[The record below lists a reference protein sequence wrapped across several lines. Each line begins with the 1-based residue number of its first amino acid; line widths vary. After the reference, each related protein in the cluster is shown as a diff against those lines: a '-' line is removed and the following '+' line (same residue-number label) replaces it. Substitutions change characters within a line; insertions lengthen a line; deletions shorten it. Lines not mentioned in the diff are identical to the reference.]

1 MRECFNPLTVW
12 GSIVSSWLQ
21 IEGRQQFE
29 VPWHVHELC
38 VSSPNYG
45 SLRTHAISTHQRF
58 LSIFFLFLLRHFPCT
73 LVEGVNVC
81 NGSLS
86 KQNHFSL
93 EKSPPPWNHIA

>member
-1 MRECFNPLTVW
+1 MRERFNPLTVW

-45 SLRTHAISTHQRF
+45 SLRTHAINMHQRF
-58 LSIFFLFLLRHFPCT
+58 LTIFFFLAR
-73 LVEGVNVC
+73 
-81 NGSLS
+81 S
-86 KQNHFSL
+86 KRIH
-93 EKSPPPWNHIA
+93 

>member
-58 LSIFFLFLLRHFPCT
+58 LTIFFLFLFSFFFFFSQKQKNILAISSKT
-73 LVEGVNVC
+73 QA
-81 NGSLS
+81 NGCMR
-86 KQNHFSL
+86 
-93 EKSPPPWNHIA
+93 

>member
-45 SLRTHAISTHQRF
+45 SLRTHAINMHQQF
-58 LSIFFLFLLRHFPCT
+58 LTIFFFLPEAKEYITISHKTQANGCMRCGLLGFHAC
-73 LVEGVNVC
+73 VGV
-81 NGSLS
+81 
-86 KQNHFSL
+86 
-93 EKSPPPWNHIA
+93 